1 MTMEKQKLE
10 QKILTILQYIDFEK
24 YCMFTKNIHL
34 FSSIELSQILQFL
47 ESGKLSY
54 INDFLEDKKN
64 EYLDIIQSLKIKKRY
79 ANLNSIKLQE
89 RLEREKQKH
98 EIENIDFNF

>member
-1 MTMEKQKLE
+1 MKENLFK
-10 QKILTILQYIDFEK
+10 DF
-24 YCMFTKNIHL
+24 YNR
-34 FSSIELSQILQFL
+34 
-47 ESGKLSY
+47 G
-54 INDFLEDKKN
+54 FLEDKKN

-89 RLEREKQKH
+89 RLEKEKQKN

>member
-10 QKILTILQYIDFEK
+10 QKILTILQYIDLEK
-24 YCMFTKNIHL
+24 YRMFTKNIHL
-34 FSSIELSQILQFL
+34 FSSLELSQILQFL

-64 EYLDIIQSLKIKKRY
+64 EYLDIIQNLKIKKRY